1 MWAAFARNPRLCVPA
16 AVKACA
22 EFPLRA
28 IAVAGS
34 DSRACYWPLEQRRG
48 LSNGS
53 DSPREDAIASIL
65 ESKIEASKAVV
76 HDISGGCG
84 SMYKIEVESPLFR
97 GKGLVAQHRMVKAA
111 LATEIA
117 DMHGLTLLTRP
128 SPP

>member
-1 MWAAFARNPRLCVPA
+1 R
-16 AVKACA
+16 CA
-22 EFPLRA
+22 LLR
-28 IAVAGS
+28 
-34 DSRACYWPLEQRRG
+34 R
-48 LSNGS
+48 
-53 DSPREDAIASIL
+53 
-65 ESKIEASKAVV
+65 SKIEASKAVV

>member
-1 MWAAFARNPRLCVPA
+1 MWAAFARNPRLCAPA

-28 IAVAGS
+28 TDVAGS
-34 DSRACYWPLEQRRG
+34 GSRARYWPLEQRRG

-53 DSPREDAIASIL
+53 GSPREDAIASIL